1 MVDTFHPRYAYTKR
15 DVFYFSKTIPLDLR
29 HHYKKSR
36 FIQILRTKS
45 KSQANRASQVLVSRL
60 EDYWLNLRLKEMQ
73 IPEAHLLHSVPS
85 QNVHSTLP
93 TIEDAMELYLKV
105 KGENKQKTFFTHTRR
120 SVDYLIQCLGGHSLD
135 QHSGADA
142 AKFRDWLRNKKLSTA
157 SIQRNFFIGNFF
169 LAISDSG

>member
-1 MVDTFHPRYAYTKR
+1 MLIRRSHNQTR
-15 DVFYFSKTIPLDLR
+15 I
-29 HHYKKSR
+29 
-36 FIQILRTKS
+36 
-45 KSQANRASQVLVSRL
+45 
-60 EDYWLNLRLKEMQ
+60 EMQ
-73 IPEAHLLHSVPS
+73 IPVAHLLHSVPS
-85 QNVHSTLP
+85 QNTHSTLP
-93 TIEDAMELYLKV
+93 TIEDAMKLYLKV

-120 SVDYLIQCLGGHSLD
+120 SADYLIQCLGCHSLD